1 MHLRNDKQS
10 RKEAS
15 LQTLALLLKSVK
27 LKVDVGTTVACIKG
41 RQGIPGQRNFFE
53 QIQILSHPQMNTK
66 TNNN

>member
-27 LKVDVGTTVACIKG
+27 VKVDVGTTVACIKG
-41 RQGIPGQRNFFE
+41 SQGISGQRNFFE
-53 QIQILSHPQMNTK
+53 QIQILSYPQMNTK